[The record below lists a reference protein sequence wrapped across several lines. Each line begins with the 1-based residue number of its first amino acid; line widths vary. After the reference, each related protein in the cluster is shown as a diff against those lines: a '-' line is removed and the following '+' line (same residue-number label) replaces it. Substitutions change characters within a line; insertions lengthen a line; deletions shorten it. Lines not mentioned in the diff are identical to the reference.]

1 MFHLDPPLKVVPEGD
16 WFCPVCISTEA
27 AAGKDGFASEEVRVR

>member
-1 MFHLDPPLKVVPEGD
+1 MFHLDPPLKAIPEGD

-27 AAGKDGFASEEVRVR
+27 QADKAAFAAGEVS